1 MKLGLG
7 MLVNGAWWVGGEADM
22 IYKDIWKCMEIC
34 DIIG

>member
-7 MLVNGAWWVGGEADM
+7 MLVHGGWVGGEADM